1 MQNKGSLSQYLI
13 KRAERDRLFRP
24 LNIDFF
30 DAAIIDK
37 VLESMLFGK

>member
-1 MQNKGSLSQYLI
+1 MQNKGSSSRHLI
-13 KRAERDRLFRP
+13 KRAEKDYLFRQ